1 MRFVRLICV
10 PFLLLAGHP
19 AAAAELAGIV
29 VPEVVT
35 AADGTRLALNGTGL
49 RKRAF
54 FRIYVIALY
63 LPKKTRD
70 PGEVLGL
77 AGAKRVSI
85 RMLRD
90 VGANQFIEALNE
102 GLRDNNG
109 ADALRLLEPRLA
121 EFGALVRAVG
131 EAREGMQIELEWQP
145 AAGTLVSVD
154 GKPQG
159 RPIAGEDFY
168 RALLRIWL
176 GDKPAQTDIR
186 QGLLGGA

>member
-10 PFLLLAGHP
+10 MLLLIAGHP

-29 VPEVVT
+29 VPESVT
-35 AADGTRLALNGTGL
+35 AADGTRLALNGMGL

-54 FRIYVIALY
+54 FRVYVIALY

-90 VGANQFIEALNE
+90 VGANQFIEALND
-102 GLRDNNG
+102 GMRDNNS
-109 ADALRLLEPRLA
+109 AEDLRALEPPIT
-121 EFGALVRAVG
+121 EFGALVRGVG
-131 EAREGMQIELEWQP
+131 EAREGMHIELDWQP
-145 AAGTLVSVD
+145 AGATVVSVD
-154 GKPQG
+154 GKPRGQ
-159 RPIAGEDFY
+159 PITGEDFY

-176 GDKPAQTDIR
+176 GEKPAQTDIR
-186 QGLLGGA
+186 QGLLGGG